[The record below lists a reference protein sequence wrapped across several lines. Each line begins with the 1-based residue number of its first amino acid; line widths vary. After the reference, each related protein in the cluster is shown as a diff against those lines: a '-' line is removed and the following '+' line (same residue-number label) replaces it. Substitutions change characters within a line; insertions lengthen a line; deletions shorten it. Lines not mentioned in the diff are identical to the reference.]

1 MLPQNQSAVD
11 FAATK
16 TEGNPMKTL
25 LCSAIALTFLG
36 GAAIAEPVKMTP
48 TQLDEVTAA
57 GAHRWSRNVRIR
69 IHDINAA
76 VNVISESPITN
87 SVVNQLALALQNVNI
102 DRGGRLIINI
112 SQDGY
117 VRVNNREGVIK
128 IRS

>member
-1 MLPQNQSAVD
+1 
-11 FAATK
+11 
-16 TEGNPMKTL
+16 MKTL
-25 LCSAIALTFLG
+25 FCSAIALTFLS

-57 GAHRWSRNVRIR
+57 GAGRFARNVRIR
-69 IHDINAA
+69 IRDINAA

-87 SVVNQLALALQNVNI
+87 SVVNQLALALQNFSI
-102 DRGGRLIINI
+102 DRGGRLVINI

-117 VRVNNREGVIK
+117 VRVNNRQGAIR